1 MSPEG
6 LSVLRLLPP
15 CSPDASWL
23 SLAVESRWEL
33 SLLSL
38 AVPSFAELNLP
49 EVLFVFSPLALALS
63 SDCLGMLVILTALSK
78 TSELVGELES
88 DPELLELP
96 FLVLFE
102 ECLISRSTLAADS
115 LEELAL
121 SRPISLLLGSNVFPV
136 PGVPPVGVELYWEEF
151 EWSATSLESFTL
163 VVSGLNVDNVL
174 FVTPVRKDDVFV
186 DAFVSDGVSVTCSV
200 NTGVPV
206 VVLSTRSVA
215 FEVASTV
222 DGAVSAVGI
231 KTVVS
236 VETWAFD
243 TLIDEAVF
251 DVFRA
256 VEVLTTA

>member
-1 MSPEG
+1 M
-6 LSVLRLLPP
+6 
-15 CSPDASWL
+15 
-23 SLAVESRWEL
+23 
-33 SLLSL
+33 
-38 AVPSFAELNLP
+38 
-49 EVLFVFSPLALALS
+49 
-63 SDCLGMLVILTALSK
+63 
-78 TSELVGELES
+78 
-88 DPELLELP
+88 
-96 FLVLFE
+96 
-102 ECLISRSTLAADS
+102 ISRSTLAADS

-151 EWSATSLESFTL
+151 VWSATSLESFTL

-174 FVTPVRKDDVFV
+174 FVTPVRSDDVFV

-206 VVLSTRSVA
+206 VVLSTCSVD
-215 FEVASTV
+215 VASTV

-231 KTVVS
+231 KTGVS
-236 VETWAFD
+236 VETWTFD